1 MESLCLTTD
10 YLLKEEKVMMVNSRA
25 KATEAKSLRLRNDL
39 IEAMS
44 QKNKVET
51 QLKEVSE

>member
-10 YLLKEEKVMMVNSRA
+10 YLLKEEKVVMVNSRA
-25 KATEAKSLRLRNDL
+25 EATEAKSLRLRNDL